1 MNTQEQI
8 SAMETRQLELLAI
21 MSSSDAH
28 AAKCAKLSKKFS
40 VQYPEEYA
48 AYLAAN
54 EEYNANEGT
63 LAALY
68 IQRANEAEAEN
79 KNLEANE

>member
-40 VQYPEEYA
+40 AQYPEEYA

-54 EEYNANEGT
+54 EEYNANEET

-68 IQRANEAEAEN
+68 VQRANEAEAEIPVG
-79 KNLEANE
+79 NE